1 MYNQN
6 ELNTSTLTNTDIWKV
21 YPILILQSNLKMLRS
36 ICGLSKKDFGIQ
48 VGVSGQT
55 ITNLE
60 NGCNSMSLMCYGAIM
75 YFLDCVASCGACGV
89 TDSFGEEGISE
100 ALHIIPHLNKI
111 MDYADEIKDQIKQI
125 YLKTKTARSESNS
138 DQESASDMIKRLLD
152 RSPVKELELST
163 VPEPDNSFS
172 E

>member
-60 NGCNSMSLMCYGAIM
+60 QSCTSL
-75 YFLDCVASCGACGV
+75 
-89 TDSFGEEGISE
+89 
-100 ALHIIPHLNKI
+100 
-111 MDYADEIKDQIKQI
+111 
-125 YLKTKTARSESNS
+125 TA
-138 DQESASDMIKRLLD
+138 
-152 RSPVKELELST
+152 
-163 VPEPDNSFS
+163 
-172 E
+172 